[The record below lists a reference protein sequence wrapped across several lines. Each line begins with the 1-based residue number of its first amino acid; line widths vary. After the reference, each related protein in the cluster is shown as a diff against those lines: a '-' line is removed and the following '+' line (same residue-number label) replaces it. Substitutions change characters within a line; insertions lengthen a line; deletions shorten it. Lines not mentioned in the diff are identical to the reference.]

1 MFPCVHA
8 KGCVHDF
15 FRSSEEEVSRV
26 LRVPPS
32 KLEGECKSPP
42 ITMGLEG
49 AKGCEM
55 CISF

>member
-1 MFPCVHA
+1 MFKDEAV
-8 KGCVHDF
+8 
-15 FRSSEEEVSRV
+15 SSQEEVSRV